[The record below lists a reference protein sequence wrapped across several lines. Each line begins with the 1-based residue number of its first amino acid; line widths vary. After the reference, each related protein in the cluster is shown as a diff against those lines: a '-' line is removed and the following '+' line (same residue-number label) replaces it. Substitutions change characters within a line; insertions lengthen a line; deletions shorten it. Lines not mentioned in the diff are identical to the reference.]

1 MSISK
6 VSEYNNEQYRL
17 AQIKLVERR
26 QIETQQEIAQTKQ
39 RREESEL
46 KRIEMNR
53 QMNRSGQNVD
63 RLA

>member
-26 QIETQQEIAQTKQ
+26 QVETQQEIAQTKQ

-46 KRIEMNR
+46 KRIEMNQR
-53 QMNRSGQNVD
+53 MNRSGQNVD

>member
-17 AQIKLVERR
+17 EQIKLVERR
-26 QIETQQEIAQTKQ
+26 QVETQQEIAQTKQ

-46 KRIEMNR
+46 KRIEMNQR
-53 QMNRSGQNVD
+53 MNRSGQNVD